1 MRETL
6 LRAAKRLEAAGIDSA
21 RLDTRVLFEHAASD
35 PAQFEDY
42 IARRERREPVAYIT
56 GTKGFW
62 TLDLDIGPG
71 ALVPRPE
78 TETLVEE
85 VLREFPDRAAP
96 LRALD
101 FGVGSGAILLSFLAE
116 YPNAAGTGIDRACN
130 WAKRN
135 AAKFGMKDRVQLL
148 EADWNEAPAES
159 FDIIFSNPPYLTSAE
174 VAASPPE
181 LGFEPPAALDGGVDG
196 LDAYRALAPL
206 IASRLN
212 KSGFCSLEIGQGQ
225 AADVT
230 GILAAYGLET
240 VRVVADLSEIPRVV
254 VARL

>member
-1 MRETL
+1 VRETL

-21 RLDTRVLFEHAASD
+21 RLDARVLFERAASD
-35 PAQFEDY
+35 PARFDDY
-42 IARRERREPVAYIT
+42 IARREKREPVAYIT

-78 TETLVEE
+78 TETLIEE
-85 VLREFPDRAAP
+85 ALRHFPDRTAP

-101 FGVGSGAILLSFLAE
+101 FGVGSGAILLSFLSD
-116 YPNAAGTGIDRACN
+116 YPNASGIGIDRAGD

-135 AAKFGMKDRVQLL
+135 AAKFGLVDRVQLL
-148 EADWNEAPAES
+148 EADWSETPDET
-159 FDIIFSNPPYLTSAE
+159 FDVVFSNPPYLTSAE
-174 VAASPPE
+174 VSVSPPE
-181 LGFEPPAALDGGVDG
+181 LGFEPRAALDGGADG

-212 KSGFCSLEIGQGQ
+212 KSGFCFLEIGQGQ
-225 AADVT
+225 AADVSR
-230 GILAAYGLET
+230 ILAAHGLET
-240 VRVVADLSEIPRVV
+240 MRVVADLSRIPRVV
-254 VARL
+254 VARR